1 MRIVIA
7 TDKFKHSLDARA
19 VGTHLARGL
28 RAAAHAAGASE
39 PIIDIVPLADGG
51 EGTLR
56 AALEAGATEIPVRVV
71 GPHGTPVSASFAL
84 FPPADA
90 TPASDSSGV
99 AAIDRAT
106 ATQATATQEAET
118 AATAT
123 PADPPSE
130 SRTALVELAAASGL
144 DLVPPDR
151 RDPGAATTVGTGE
164 LIRAAL
170 DRGATRIILA
180 VGGSATTDGGAGLLT
195 ALGVRLLDHSGDPI
209 PPGGLGLES
218 LATADLST
226 LDPRISATE
235 FVLASD
241 VDNPLCG
248 PRGAARVFGAQKGAD
263 EDLRARL
270 DAALARLVAVLAA
283 AEAPESDLVQHAAS
297 SPGAGVVADAVWGAA
312 SSPGAGVVA
321 DAVWGAA
328 SSPGAGAAGGVGF
341 AALGILRAERR
352 PGIDVVCELTGVD
365 RLIRGADLVIT
376 GEGSLDAQSLGGKVP
391 VGVAEAAHRVGVPV
405 LVVCGRSE
413 LTPAQARDAHLGRVF
428 ALAAIEPDPARSM
441 AEAGPLLERLA
452 ADIWDAIPT
461 L

>member
-56 AALEAGATEIPVRVV
+56 AALEAGATEIPVRVA

-84 FPPADA
+84 FPPVDA
-90 TPASDSSGV
+90 TPGSDASGA
-99 AAIDRAT
+99 AAIDL
-106 ATQATATQEAET
+106 ATATQEAET

-180 VGGSATTDGGAGLLT
+180 VGGSATTDGGAGLLA

-226 LDPRISATE
+226 LDPRILATE

-248 PRGAARVFGAQKGAD
+248 PRGAAWVFGAQKGAD
-263 EDLRARL
+263 ENLRARL

-283 AEAPESDLVQHAAS
+283 ASAPESDLVQH
-297 SPGAGVVADAVWGAA
+297 
-312 SSPGAGVVA
+312 
-321 DAVWGAA
+321 AA

-352 PGIDVVCELTGVD
+352 PGIDVVRELTGVD

-452 ADIWDAIPT
+452 TDIWDAIPT

>member
-28 RAAAHAAGASE
+28 RAAAHAAGVSE

-84 FPPADA
+84 FPPVDA
-90 TPASDSSGV
+90 TPGSDASGA
-99 AAIDRAT
+99 AAIDL
-106 ATQATATQEAET
+106 ATATQETET

-123 PADPPSE
+123 PADPPPE

-180 VGGSATTDGGAGLLT
+180 VGGSATTDGGAGLLA

-226 LDPRISATE
+226 LDPRILATE
-235 FVLASD
+235 FILASD

-263 EDLRARL
+263 ENLRARL

-283 AEAPESDLVQHAAS
+283 ASAPESDLVQHAAS

-312 SSPGAGVVA
+312 SFPGAGAVA

-352 PGIDVVCELTGVD
+352 PGIDVVRELTGVD

-405 LVVCGRSE
+405 LAVCGRSE
-413 LTPAQARDAHLGRVF
+413 LTPAQARDARLGRVF